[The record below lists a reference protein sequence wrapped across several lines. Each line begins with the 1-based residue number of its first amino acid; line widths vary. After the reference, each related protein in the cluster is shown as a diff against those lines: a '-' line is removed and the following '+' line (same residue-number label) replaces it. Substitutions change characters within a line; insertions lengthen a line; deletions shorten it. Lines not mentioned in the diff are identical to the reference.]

1 MSDHSHQPVTQLLA
15 RWSAGDREA
24 FEALA
29 PLIYA
34 ELRGLAH
41 HYMRGE
47 HAEYTLQ
54 STALVHEAYL
64 RLVDWRNADW
74 KNRAHF
80 FGVAAQM
87 MRRVLVDRARERKAN
102 KRGAGAAKV
111 NLTQA
116 RDVSLEGSSLEPVDL
131 IALDRALRSL
141 EKFDSQQARVVDLRF
156 FGGLSVEE
164 TSEVLSISTATVKR
178 CWAAARAF
186 LYRELQTEDRI

>member
-1 MSDHSHQPVTQLLA
+1 MTDSEKQPVTELLA
-15 RWSAGDREA
+15 RWSAGDKEA

-29 PLIYA
+29 PLVYQ
-34 ELRGLAH
+34 ELRGLAR
-41 HYMRGE
+41 HYLRGE
-47 HAEYTLQ
+47 RAEYTLQ

-64 RLVDWRNADW
+64 RLINWQTVDW

-87 MRRVLVDRARERKAN
+87 MRRILVDRARERNAE

-116 RDVSLEGSSLEPVDL
+116 RDAAIESSSLAPVDL
-131 IALDRALRSL
+131 IALDTALQTLARL
-141 EKFDSQQARVVDLRF
+141 DPQQVRVVELRF

-164 TSEVLSISTATVKR
+164 TAEALAISTATVKR
-178 CWAAARAF
+178 TWSAARAWLF
-186 LYRELQTEDRI
+186 RELQPEAQP